1 MARIALKTLYNK
13 PGGIRVVDLFGMQIR
28 VATFLQACVEGSVFF
43 LLMLLATTMGEQSFS
58 PFAVS
63 PVFPAVLFAA
73 LLVTVNG
80 VLGVYQ
86 LGRQTD
92 NGESV
97 MRSLTALI
105 IGCAAAYGVF
115 LLLPDGELYQAAI
128 GSTTILGVI
137 AVVTF
142 RKPILK
148 TISKA
153 VSGWFSHRILVLGT
167 GAGALEVDKTLSAM
181 HGSGITLVGFY
192 PLSASEPMLVSG
204 NRVLR
209 TEAGVEEIV
218 RTYRVD
224 QVIVA
229 VREQRGGV
237 LPLRQLLN
245 CRLHGVKV
253 TDLSGFFESV
263 RGAVPIESLKVSWLI
278 YGEGFRKGRLRL
290 VVKRLFDLSASAA
303 LLALMSPV
311 VLAAALAI
319 YLESGGPIIFRQERI
334 GRGGRSFGLL
344 KFRSMC
350 TDAEKDGTPR
360 WASPNDPRV
369 TPVGRF
375 IRRTRID
382 ELPQLFNVLKGEMSF
397 VGPRPERPFF
407 VSQLTEKIPFY
418 GARHSVKPGVTGW
431 AQVRAAYG
439 ASEEDSKLKLEYDL
453 YYVKNQTLWLDISIL
468 AETVRVVLFGEGA
481 R

>member
-1 MARIALKTLYNK
+1 
-13 PGGIRVVDLFGMQIR
+13 
-28 VATFLQACVEGSVFF
+28 
-43 LLMLLATTMGEQSFS
+43 MLVATTMGEHSFS
-58 PFAVS
+58 AFAVS

-86 LGRQTD
+86 VRINAEAGDSML
-92 NGESV
+92 
-97 MRSLTALI
+97 RSLTALV
-105 IGCAAAYGVF
+105 IGCAAAYAVF
-115 LLLPDGELYQAAI
+115 LLLPDGEMYQAAI
-128 GSTTILGVI
+128 GSSTILGVI

-142 RKPILK
+142 RKPILNG
-148 TISKA
+148 ISGA

-181 HGSGITLVGFY
+181 HGSGLTLVGFY
-192 PLSASEPMLVSG
+192 PLNSSEPVLVAG

-209 TEAGVEEIV
+209 TDGGVEEVV
-218 RTYRVD
+218 RTHQVD
-224 QVIVA
+224 QVIVS

-245 CRLHGVKV
+245 CRLQGVKV
-253 TDLSGFFESV
+253 TDLSGFFEAV
-263 RGAVPIESLKVSWLI
+263 RGAVPIESLKASWLI
-278 YGEGFRKGRLRL
+278 YGEGFRQGRIRL
-290 VVKRLFDLSASAA
+290 IVKRFLDIVASGA
-303 LLALMSPV
+303 LLTIAAPV
-311 VLAAALAI
+311 VLATALAI
-319 YLESGGPIIFRQERI
+319 YFESSGPIVFRQERV
-334 GRGGRSFGLL
+334 GRGGRPFWLL
-344 KFRSMC
+344 KFRSMRI
-350 TDAEKDGTPR
+350 DAEKDGTPR
-360 WASPNDPRV
+360 WATLNDPRV
-369 TPVGRF
+369 TSVGRF

-439 ASEEDSKLKLEYDL
+439 ASEDDSRTKLEYDL
-453 YYVKNQTLWLDISIL
+453 FYIKNQSLWLDIAIL